1 MKMKR
6 IVALL
11 MALLT
16 LLAFTACG
24 ETESPAADDTGADN
38 TDVDVLKVGIIQ
50 LVKHDALDA
59 AYEGFVDALAAA
71 GYSEEIGNIEIN
83 YQVATGKPDECATIA
98 QQLVSEKSDL
108 ILAIATPAAQAAVNA
123 TSSIPILVTAVTNP
137 EGDCPGANVS
147 GTSDLGPI
155 ADQIAF
161 AKKLNPELKTI
172 GILYNSSEANSK
184 FQATMAID
192 AAKAEGIAYKEFTV
206 TAATELQS
214 VVESMKGQVEVC
226 WLPTDN
232 TCASNMPIISS
243 AAVSAGVMTVC
254 SEAGMVDNGGLCTYG
269 AVDYF
274 TLGQQTGE
282 MAAKI
287 FSGEATV
294 AELEIGFQA
303 AGDDAAVVLNEDVAA
318 NFDIPADI
326 LEKATLVR
334 TATAE

>member
-16 LLAFTACG
+16 LLTFTACG
-24 ETESPAADDTGADN
+24 ETESPADDTGASEN
-38 TDVDVLKVGIIQ
+38 NEADVLKVGVIQ
-50 LVKHDALDA
+50 LMKHDALDA

-83 YQVATGKPDECATIA
+83 YQVATGKTDECATIA
-98 QQLVSEKSDL
+98 QQLVSENSDL

-123 TSSIPILVTAVTNP
+123 TTTIPILVTAVTNP

-155 ADQIAF
+155 ADQIKF

-184 FQATMAID
+184 FQAGLAID
-192 AAKAEGIAYKEFTV
+192 AAKEAGIEYKEFTV

-214 VVESMKGQVEVC
+214 VVESMKGQVEAC
-226 WLPTDN
+226 WIPTDN

-243 AAVSAGVMTVC
+243 AAASAGVMTIC
-254 SEAGMVDNGGLCTYG
+254 GESGMVDNGGLCTYG

-287 FSGEATV
+287 LSGEATV
-294 AELEIGFQA
+294 ADLEIGFQS
-303 AGDDAAVVLNEDVAA
+303 AGDDAAVVINEDVAA
-318 NFDIPADI
+318 DFTIPAEI
-326 LEKATLVR
+326 LDGATLVK

>member
-1 MKMKR
+1 MKK
-6 IVALL
+6 LL
-11 MALLT
+11 SILAALT
-16 LLAFTACG
+16 LLLSVCAFASAEG
-24 ETESPAADDTGADN
+24 DTYEI
-38 TDVDVLKVGIIQ
+38 GILQ
-50 LVKHDALDA
+50 FVQHPALDQA
-59 AYEGFVDALAAA
+59 TEAFCQALKDKLGDRVVFYEQNASGEVPNCATLAA
-71 GYSEEIGNIEIN
+71 
-83 YQVATGKPDECATIA
+83 
-98 QQLVSEKSDL
+98 QLVSKPVDL
-108 ILAIATPAAQAAVNA
+108 IMANATPPLQACSNA
-123 TSSIPILVTAVTNP
+123 TSDIPILGTSVTDYQTALEIELTA
-137 EGDCPGANVS
+137 EDATGFNVS

>member
-6 IVALL
+6 FIALML
-11 MALLT
+11 ALLT
-16 LLAFTACG
+16 LFALTACG
-24 ETESPAADDTGADN
+24 GATNDDAADTGDAADD
-38 TDVDVLKVGIIQ
+38 VLKIGIVQ

-71 GYSEEIGNIEIN
+71 GYSEEIGNIKIN

-184 FQATMAID
+184 FQAGMAIE
-192 AAKAEGIAYKEFTV
+192 AAKANDIAYKEFTV

-243 AAVSAGVMTVC
+243 ASVSAGVMTVC

-282 MAAKI
+282 MAVKLL
-287 FSGEATV
+287 SGEAAV
-294 AELEIGFQA
+294 SDLEIGFQS
-303 AGDDAAVVLNEDVAA
+303 AGDEAAIVINEDVAA
-318 NFDIPADI
+318 NFEIPAEI
-326 LEKATLVR
+326 LEKATLVK
-334 TATAE
+334 TAVAE